1 METNAIKKEIEKL
14 QKESYALLDG
24 LKSCYHERT
33 YEMSTPV
40 AVRVHRAMRQA
51 REMNEALIAIK
62 VACLAYEQGKSD
74 VV

>member
-14 QKESYALLDG
+14 QKESNALLDG
-24 LKSCYHERT
+24 LIVCFHERA
-33 YEMSTPV
+33 YEMPTPV
-40 AVRVHRAMRQA
+40 VATVHRAMMQA
-51 REMNEALIAIK
+51 REMNEALIDIK